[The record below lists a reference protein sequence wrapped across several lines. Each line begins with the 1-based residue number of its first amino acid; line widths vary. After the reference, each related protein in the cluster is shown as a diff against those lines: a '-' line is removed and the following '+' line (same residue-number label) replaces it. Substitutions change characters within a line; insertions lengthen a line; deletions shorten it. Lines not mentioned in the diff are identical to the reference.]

1 MFNIL
6 NLFKKKQHIV
16 ENNINN
22 INEYTILD
30 KEFENN
36 ECIICLENMI
46 KGDKIKI
53 LRCGH
58 IYHYKCIDEWFKRK
72 RECPLCC
79 K

>member
-6 NLFKKKQHIV
+6 NLLKKKQ
-16 ENNINN
+16 ENIKNDMD
-22 INEYTILD
+22 EYIILNKD
-30 KEFENN
+30 FENS

-46 KGDKIKI
+46 KGERVKI

>member
-6 NLFKKKQHIV
+6 NLFKKKQDIV
-16 ENNINN
+16 KNDMD
-22 INEYTILD
+22 EYIILNKD
-30 KEFENN
+30 FENS

-46 KGDKIKI
+46 KGERVKI